1 MLYDWNVQAI
11 WQIWSYVGI
20 ELLGQ
25 LKKAKIE
32 FLDLEYLL
40 FDGIFLSGIGGYTPL
55 LTDNHCAQKSLAER
69 GGTPP
74 LNGQNP
80 LSSF

>member
-40 FDGIFLSGIGGYTPL
+40 FDGIFLSGIGGY
-55 LTDNHCAQKSLAER
+55 
-69 GGTPP
+69 PP
-74 LNGQNP
+74 P
-80 LSSF
+80 P